1 MKDCYNLRPIKI
13 AEGCKMPKSQY
24 NVLVYGRHS
33 AKDKRRWQ
41 PGFWDEENWVYYHG
55 ENDHS
60 FYEVTAW
67 MPMPR

>member
-1 MKDCYNLRPIKI
+1 
-13 AEGCKMPKSQY
+13 MPKSQY